1 MRPTLADILATGRNP
16 ALALQTLAS
25 LEESQKAWDLAAQTY
40 ETAFIETSTGRLWR
54 SAVWAE
60 LDRAF
65 IPGSTV
71 LEMNCGTGVD
81 AIHLARRGIA
91 VCACDISSAMIERA
105 RDGATAAG
113 LDRLIDFR
121 VLATEELD
129 QIPLEERFTGAFSNF
144 SGLNCVADLNAVSQT
159 LAARLDQDSIV
170 LLCMLGP
177 SAKWERLWRIIQRT
191 IDRIGHRKPESR
203 TPRSVQV
210 TRYSYKEVAAAFQ
223 PHFELRSRKGIG
235 IFVPPAFVD
244 RTAARFPKIIR
255 MLGAVDRVVAKMP
268 FFRDHGGCVL
278 LEFERTAR
286 T

>member
-1 MRPTLADILATGRNP
+1 
-16 ALALQTLAS
+16 LALQTLAS
-25 LEESQKAWDLAAQTY
+25 LEQSQKTWDLAAQTY
-40 ETAFIETSTGRLWR
+40 ESAFIETSTGRQWR

-81 AIHLARRGIA
+81 AIHLASRGIA

-105 RDGATAAG
+105 RNGATAAG
-113 LDRLIDFR
+113 LDRLIKFR
-121 VLATEELD
+121 VLATEKLD

-159 LAARLDQDSIV
+159 LAARLEPNSIV

-177 SAKWERLWRIIQRT
+177 STKWERFWRIVQRR
-191 IDRIGHRKPESR
+191 IVRIGYR

-223 PHFELRSRKGIG
+223 PYFDLRSRKGIG

-244 RTAARFPKIIR
+244 RTAARFPKVIR
-255 MLGAVDRVVAKMP
+255 LLGAVDRVVAKMP

-278 LEFERTAR
+278 LELQRTAGA
-286 T
+286 